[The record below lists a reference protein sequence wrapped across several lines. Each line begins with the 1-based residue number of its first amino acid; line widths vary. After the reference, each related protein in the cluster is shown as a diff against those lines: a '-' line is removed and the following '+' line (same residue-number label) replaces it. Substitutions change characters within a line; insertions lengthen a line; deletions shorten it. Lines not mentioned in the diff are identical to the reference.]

1 MFSGSCL
8 IIHHHHHRRQQQ
20 QQQQH
25 VVFQLAHDVKT
36 NKILTFREAQMSFS
50 FE

>member
-8 IIHHHHHRRQQQ
+8 IIHHHHRRQ